1 MRCWWSFL
9 ARHADA
15 TGYDGN
21 PMGEFRA
28 SIGDDEYGQDVTLEA
43 IGLYSRQY
51 ISFRPGE

>member
-1 MRCWWSFL
+1 MRHVNASK
-9 ARHADA
+9 
-15 TGYDGN
+15 YDRN
-21 PMGEFRA
+21 PMGEFHA